1 MSNEKRSTSGPK
13 GPGRGPGRVAEKPKD
28 FKKSMK
34 KLISYAKKYIPIII
48 VVIILSSL
56 SSILSIIGPNKLR
69 DITNLVTEGLVTG
82 IDVNKIQEIAIFLVI
97 IYSLSA
103 IFNYIQGYMM
113 SVVAHKFSQ
122 KLRSDI
128 SHKINKLPLK
138 YFDKSS
144 KGDILSRVTND
155 VDTIGQTLHQSVGS
169 LVSAVTLFL
178 GSLIMMF
185 YTNWIMAITAILS
198 TLIGFSVMGI
208 LLGKSQK
215 YFNQRQVELGKIN
228 GHIEE
233 IYSSHNVVKAYNGK
247 EEADK
252 KFDEL
257 NKKLFIANKKSQ
269 FLSGLMQPLM
279 GFIGNLRIRCSLYCG
294 CNTYK

>member
-69 DITNLVTEGLVTG
+69 DITNLVTEGLVAG

-155 VDTIGQTLHQSVGS
+155 VDTIGQTLHQSVGN

>member
-69 DITNLVTEGLVTG
+69 DITNLVTEGLVAG

-155 VDTIGQTLHQSVGS
+155 VDTIGQTLHQSVGN

-247 EEADK
+247 EETDK

>member
-1 MSNEKRSTSGPK
+1 MPNEKRSASEPK
-13 GPGRGPGRVAEKPKD
+13 GPRRGPGRVAEKPKD
-28 FKKSMK
+28 FKGSMQ
-34 KLISYAKKYIPIII
+34 KLISYAKKYIPVII
-48 VVIILSSL
+48 VVVILSSL
-56 SSILSIIGPNKLR
+56 SSILAIIGPNKLR
-69 DITNLVTEGLVTG
+69 DITNIVTEGLATG
-82 IDVNKIQEIAIFLVI
+82 IDLKKVQGIAIFLVT
-97 IYSLSA
+97 IYLLSA

-113 SVVAHKFSQ
+113 SVVAHTFSQ
-122 KLRSDI
+122 KLRSNI

-155 VDTIGQTLHQSVGS
+155 VDTIGQTLHQSIGS
-169 LVSAVTLFL
+169 LVGAITLFV

-198 TLIGFSVMGI
+198 TFIGFSVMGI
-208 LLGKSQK
+208 LLGRSQK
-215 YFNQRQVELGKIN
+215 YFNQRQVELGEIN

-257 NKKLFIANKKSQ
+257 NRKLFIANRKSQ

-279 GFIGNLRIRCSLYCG
+279 GFVGNLRICCSLYCW